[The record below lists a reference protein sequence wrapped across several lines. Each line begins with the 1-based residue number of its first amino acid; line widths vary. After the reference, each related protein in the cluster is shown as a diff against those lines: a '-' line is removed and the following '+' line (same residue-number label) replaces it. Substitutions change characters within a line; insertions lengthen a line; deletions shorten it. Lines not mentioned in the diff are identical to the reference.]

1 MLSLTKFVYPL
12 VKPTS
17 DHLPCVISIGTKIPR
32 AKLFRFENYWL
43 QHSAFTDIVKN
54 AWNIP
59 VTFTISAKRINAKF
73 KNVRRALKIW
83 SKSLPCL
90 KKQIEKVNFVIEM
103 LDNFEEIRD
112 LNDYEWNL
120 RDLLKSHVISLLQ
133 DKKKLTR
140 SRGKK
145 SNGSN

>member
-1 MLSLTKFVYPL
+1 
-12 VKPTS
+12 
-17 DHLPCVISIGTKIPR
+17 
-32 AKLFRFENYWL
+32 
-43 QHSAFTDIVKN
+43 
-54 AWNIP
+54 
-59 VTFTISAKRINAKF
+59 
-73 KNVRRALKIW
+73 VRRALKIC
-83 SKSLPCL
+83 SKNLPCL
-90 KKQIEKVNFVIEM
+90 KKQIEKVNSIIEM
-103 LDNFEEIRD
+103 LDNFEEIRA